1 MLNLTMNIIVFLT
14 RSPEY
19 YKIHNTFFEHRRL
32 RMNLANGRKDGV
44 REKFLRNAQPVK
56 TGNLRTRRT
65 GLRYGDRVI
74 VKGIPMMIVERGRK
88 VDFMTI
94 EEIVEDVAGKAVD
107 HIVFK

>member
-1 MLNLTMNIIVFLT
+1 M
-14 RSPEY
+14 
-19 YKIHNTFFEHRRL
+19 
-32 RMNLANGRKDGV
+32 DGV
-44 REKFLRNAQPVK
+44 KEKLLKNALVTK

-74 VKGIPMMIVERGRK
+74 VRGIPLMIVERKSK

>member
-1 MLNLTMNIIVFLT
+1 MDD
-14 RSPEY
+14 E
-19 YKIHNTFFEHRRL
+19 K
-32 RMNLANGRKDGV
+32 
-44 REKFLRNAQPVK
+44 EKFLKNALSMK
-56 TGNLRTRRT
+56 TGKLRTRRT

-74 VKGIPMMIVERGRK
+74 VRGIPMMVVERGRK

>member
-1 MLNLTMNIIVFLT
+1 M
-14 RSPEY
+14 
-19 YKIHNTFFEHRRL
+19 
-32 RMNLANGRKDGV
+32 DGV
-44 REKFLRNAQPVK
+44 REKFLKNTSLKK

-74 VKGIPMMIVERGRK
+74 VRGIPLMIVERGSK

-94 EEIVEDVAGKAVD
+94 EEIVEDVAGKEVD